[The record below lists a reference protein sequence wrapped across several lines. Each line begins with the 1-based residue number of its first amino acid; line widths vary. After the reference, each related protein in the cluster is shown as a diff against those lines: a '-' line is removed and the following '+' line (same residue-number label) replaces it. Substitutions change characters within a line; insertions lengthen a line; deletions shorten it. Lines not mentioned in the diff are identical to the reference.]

1 MSNSLTRKVRR
12 QQANKNK
19 KETTK
24 QIKKMVSLFRMLPD
38 MCSGCYTPFDK
49 KNREDHMTWKVTVHE
64 VTEDVSLVCPA
75 CQENNRGKNA

>member
-1 MSNSLTRKVRR
+1 
-12 QQANKNK
+12 
-19 KETTK
+19 
-24 QIKKMVSLFRMLPD
+24 